1 MCGVVRV
8 PEGVGRGIMVC
19 LRRER
24 NVGVCVSRARGCGTG
39 RRDGRRRGVK
49 ERAPWALIKRAGTSW
64 HRCSLFSGRGR
75 GRCDRRG
82 VSRVGKGN
90 VSRPMEEGGCGVS
103 GHTAGGGGRRSREGH

>member
-24 NVGVCVSRARGCGTG
+24 NVGVCVSRGRGCGTG

-49 ERAPWALIKRAGTSW
+49 FECAILLGTI
-64 HRCSLFSGRGR
+64 
-75 GRCDRRG
+75 
-82 VSRVGKGN
+82 
-90 VSRPMEEGGCGVS
+90 
-103 GHTAGGGGRRSREGH
+103 

>member
-39 RRDGRRRGVK
+39 RRDGRRRGVR
-49 ERAPWALIKRAGTSW
+49 ERAPWALIKF
-64 HRCSLFSGRGR
+64 LLN
-75 GRCDRRG
+75 D
-82 VSRVGKGN
+82 
-90 VSRPMEEGGCGVS
+90 
-103 GHTAGGGGRRSREGH
+103 

>member
-64 HRCSLFSGRGR
+64 HRCLLFSGRGR
-75 GRCDRRG
+75 GRCDRRD
-82 VSRVGKGN
+82 VSRVGKGKA
-90 VSRPMEEGGCGVS
+90 SRLNEEGCNFI
-103 GHTAGGGGRRSREGH
+103 